1 MALRSVVITVANLMI
16 AACGG
21 SAPGGQSAS
30 PATPAKSASTPQ
42 PPPAAAAVAT
52 VPKPADGCA
61 WAPAADVERILGPLA
76 GPPIAIVAG
85 GPVKPR
91 PGGAGCF
98 YQLATHPDPERLARA
113 AKFQEAIKK
122 MPGYAGDPFA
132 EQAKQREAEGEIDL
146 DKRPGVAVSLMPAAD
161 YTGQWAMGAAMKK
174 MAPEIAG
181 DARLETPKANAE
193 GWDYQGRLAGIRMY
207 QRGHLRIDL
216 QATQGVPAEKLADLA
231 KFIRDRVPELPF
243 ASTRTGGTPRDP
255 DPCSVLTRAEAE
267 SKLGPLVV
275 APFRSQDEKPLYEA
289 AGPSCT
295 YQTAGQHVLV
305 LTPEFS
311 DGKSSFQ
318 MSKGLGK
325 LISMVGGQDRTV
337 LVGSW
342 DDAMVQPGN
351 VLMFVKGDRALTV
364 HYMSAGIDQD
374 AALALVE
381 KAMVHLSR

>member
-1 MALRSVVITVANLMI
+1 MKTACVVVIVSAVAM

-21 SAPGGQSAS
+21 SAPAS
-30 PATPAKSASTPQ
+30 QTASTTPAAKTAVPSA
-42 PPPAAAAVAT
+42 PAAQAVAT
-52 VPKPADGCA
+52 VPKPADGCG
-61 WAPAADVERILGPLA
+61 WVPAADVERIIGPLA
-76 GPPIAIVAG
+76 GPPVAIVAG

-98 YQLATHPDPERLARA
+98 YQVATHPDPERLAKA

-122 MPGYAGDPFA
+122 MPGYTGDPFA

-146 DKRPGVAVSLMPAAD
+146 DKRPGVAVSITPASD
-161 YTGQWAMGAAMKK
+161 YIGQWAMGAAMKK
-174 MAPEIAG
+174 MAPEIVG
-181 DARLETPKANAE
+181 DAKLETPKPNAD
-193 GWDYQGRLAGIRMY
+193 GWDNQSRLAGIRMY
-207 QRGHLRIDL
+207 QRGHVSIDL
-216 QATQGVPAEKLADLA
+216 TATQGMPAEKLGELA
-231 KFIRDRVPELPF
+231 KFIRDRIPELPF
-243 ASTRTGGTPRDP
+243 ASTRTGGTPRNP
-255 DPCSVLTRAEAE
+255 DPCSVLTRTEAE

-275 APFRSQDEKPLYEA
+275 PPFRSQDEKPLYEA
-289 AGPSCT
+289 AGSSCT
-295 YQTAGQHVLV
+295 YQTAGQRVLV

-364 HYMSAGIDQD
+364 HYMTAGIDQD
-374 AALALVE
+374 AALELVE